1 MFSDNTDIKLEINNN
16 DMVLY
21 MENAKDATRKLLQKS
36 SFNNEIEEYKT
47 NIQKYIAFLYIN
59 NQQ

>member
-16 DMVLY
+16 DIVLY
-21 MENAKDATRKLLQKS
+21 MENAKDATRKLLYKS
-36 SFNNEIEEYKT
+36 SFNNEVEEYKT